1 MKALITTIVLFTL
14 GIGNIFGQFTSV
26 NYDIEKNY
34 FNEGQA
40 LPAEKPLVFS
50 GEVPAGVDLIAIRIL
65 PAKNGKSS
73 LYETSWIDFDDE
85 KNRTYSLSV
94 NYPLRA
100 SAQYDI
106 QFDFYTSTDQAAMRA
121 LTERVT
127 AQTDAYVAASFTSDG
142 KDVEAAAKPDK
153 MVAQLEEIIRE
164 ALREYRFKSDQSA
177 VQLSGA
183 IEQQF
188 KSIAALEL
196 TPPKG
201 PEAET
206 NDALPSAIKDAQVR
220 VRKEVDGILNKS
232 WSKLAFTRY
241 VDDYPTTEQK
251 GSFAVN
257 VGYGVVYLDGKDNG
271 DDFSYDNSPYAGLSF
286 PLSNSTIAP
295 RFLRNASISMG
306 VFLDNFSDEKGNE
319 ISGLIVGRPFYLG
332 LDYKLFEFIHFN
344 LGATLL
350 EKTTA
355 ATVDVPEFKNA
366 YVRPFVGLSAKID
379 LSIGLGK

>member
-1 MKALITTIVLFTL
+1 MFTL
-14 GIGNIFGQFTSV
+14 GIGNIFAQFTSV
-26 NYDIEKNY
+26 NYDLEKNY

-65 PAKNGKSS
+65 PAKNGKSA

-106 QFDFYTSTDQAAMRA
+106 QFDFYTSTDQTDMRA
-121 LTERVT
+121 LAERVT

-142 KDVEAAAKPDK
+142 KDVEAAAKPAK
-153 MVAQLEEIIRE
+153 MVAQLEEIICE

-183 IEQQF
+183 ITQQF
-188 KSIAALEL
+188 KSIAAMEL
-196 TPPKG
+196 KPQKG

-206 NDALPSAIKDAQVR
+206 NDALPNAIKDAQVR

-257 VGYGVVYLDGKDNG
+257 VGYGLVYLDDNKG
-271 DDFSYDNSPYAGLSF
+271 DDFVYDNSPYAGLSF

-306 VFLDNFSDEKGNE
+306 VFLDNFSDDQGNE

-350 EKTTA
+350 EKTTP
-355 ATVDVPEFKNA
+355 ATVDVAEIKNA
-366 YVRPFVGLSAKID
+366 YIRPFIGLSAKID

>member
-1 MKALITTIVLFTL
+1 MKALVTTLLLFTL
-14 GIGNIFGQFTSV
+14 GVSALFGQFTAVS
-26 NYDIEKNY
+26 YDLEKNY

-65 PAKNGKSS
+65 PAKNGKSP
-73 LYETSWIDFDDE
+73 LYETTWIDFDNE

-100 SAQYDI
+100 STQYDI
-106 QFDFYTSTDQAAMRA
+106 QFDFYTSIDPSAMRA

-127 AQTDAYVAASFTSDG
+127 AQTDAYVAASFKTDG
-142 KDVEAAAKPDK
+142 NGVKAADKPAK
-153 MVAQLEEIIRE
+153 MVAELEEIIRE

-183 IEQQF
+183 LEQQF
-188 KSIAALEL
+188 KSMADLVA
-196 TPPKG
+196 TPTKG
-201 PEAET
+201 AEAVT
-206 NDALPSAIKDAQVR
+206 DATLPNAIKDVQVS
-220 VRKEVDGILNKS
+220 VRKEVEGIMNKS

-241 VDDYPTTEQK
+241 VDDYPTADKK

-257 VGYGVVYLDGKDNG
+257 VGYGLVYLDDKN
-271 DDFSYDNSPYAGLSF
+271 DDISYDNAPYAGLSF

-295 RFLRNASISMG
+295 KFLRNASVSMG
-306 VFLDNFSDEKGNE
+306 VFLDNFSDNKGNE

-355 ATVDVPEFKNA
+355 ATATEPEFKDA
-366 YVRPFVGLSAKID
+366 YIRPFVGLSAKID
-379 LSIGLGK
+379 LSVGLGK

>member
-1 MKALITTIVLFTL
+1 MRVLVTATILFNLLTS
-14 GIGNIFGQFTSV
+14 NIFGQFTAV
-26 NYDIEKNY
+26 NYDLEKNY

-40 LPAEKPLVFS
+40 LPAEKPLVFT
-50 GEVPAGVDLIAIRIL
+50 GEVPAGVDLIAISIL
-65 PAKNGKSS
+65 PTKNGKSP
-73 LYETSWIDFDDE
+73 LYETTWIDFDNE

-106 QFDFYTSTDQAAMRA
+106 QFDFYTSIDQSAMRA
-121 LTERVT
+121 LTERLT
-127 AQTDAYVAASFTSDG
+127 TQTDAYVAASFKTDG
-142 KDVEAAAKPDK
+142 NGVKAANKPAK
-153 MVAQLEEIIRE
+153 MVAELEELIRE

-188 KSIAALEL
+188 KSMADLVA
-196 TPPKG
+196 TPKKG

-206 NDALPSAIKDAQVR
+206 SAELPNAIKGAQVS
-220 VRKEVDGILNKS
+220 VRKEVEGILNKS
-232 WSKLAFTRY
+232 WSKLSFTRY
-241 VDDYPTTEQK
+241 VDDYPTTEKK

-257 VGYGVVYLDGKDNG
+257 VGYGLVYLDDKT
-271 DDFSYDNSPYAGLSF
+271 DDISYDNSPYAGLSF

-295 RFLRNASISMG
+295 RFLRNASVSMG
-306 VFLDNFSDEKGNE
+306 VFLNNFNDDKGNE

-355 ATVDVPEFKNA
+355 ATATEAEFKDA
-366 YVRPFVGLSAKID
+366 YIRPFVGLSAKID
-379 LSIGLGK
+379 LSVGLGK